1 MLTVS
6 VNINMKSTKND
17 FGIEKLLYLH
27 GDRYF
32 IDDKGA
38 FEAIF
43 KIISVAESPEIP
55 HGIKYTLLLLNAKG
69 ERIVCFD
76 NAHAVNRGSGPGKKR
91 SKQYDHKH
99 IGNRVVPYE
108 FEDAYKLLKDFWD
121 EVDKQI

>member
-1 MLTVS
+1 MK
-6 VNINMKSTKND
+6 MKSIKKD
-17 FGIEKLLYLH
+17 FGIEKLLFLN

-32 IDDKGA
+32 IDDKGEL
-38 FEAIF
+38 EAIF
-43 KIISVAESPEIP
+43 KVTSVAESPEIP

-76 NAHAVNRGSGPGKKR
+76 NAHAVTMGSGPGKKR

-108 FEDAYKLLKDFWD
+108 FEDAFKLLKDFWD
-121 EVDKQI
+121 EVDKQV

>member
-6 VNINMKSTKND
+6 VNIEMKLTKKD
-17 FGIEKLLYLH
+17 FGIEKLLFLN

-32 IDDKGA
+32 IDDKGE

-43 KIISVAESPEIP
+43 KVKSVAESPEIP

-76 NAHAVNRGSGPGKKR
+76 NAHAVNQGSGPSKKR

-99 IGNRVVPYE
+99 IRNRVVPYE
-108 FEDAYKLLKDFWD
+108 FEDAFKLLKDFWD
-121 EVDKQI
+121 EVDKQV